1 MVLTKLHRPP
11 VTKEHVYR
19 QHLIDL
25 LDQNLYKPFTLVS
38 AGAGY
43 GKSMLISSWL
53 EKSNIPFAW
62 FSLSDDDN
70 DLRVFI
76 DGLSTSIR
84 KEFPKALVEINDY
97 LEAATLPPLSIL
109 SESLIN
115 GLDEI
120 KKEFVLV
127 LDDYHLIQNMQINEQ
142 MNKLLQFPP
151 QLMHLVIIS
160 RSDPFLNL
168 NFLRARS
175 RIHEI
180 RMAELCFNESEIREL
195 LKNVFQTESSIEI
208 SHKLM
213 QQTEGW
219 ITGLRLLL
227 LLVKKGEGLN
237 ETFEKIHA
245 INPTTTNFLL
255 EEVILNQP
263 EPIRDCIVKM
273 SILDQFC
280 DELVDELSF
289 TQVKYLAAEIS
300 GKEVIQTLLNSNLFT
315 ISLDYEGKWYRFHH
329 LFQEMLQNQL
339 KKEHS
344 IKEINAYHLKASEW
358 FDKNNYKENAVK
370 HALKANVIKGAV
382 AMVNGCRY
390 ELLETGQMYRLNRLI
405 DFLPESII
413 EETPALLIAKAF
425 IVEYQGLV
433 PESMEFKEKAK
444 AVLSDLPLES
454 AQMNAILGEVETI
467 EGELKLL
474 YGDTKG
480 AFESSSKALELLPA
494 SANYAK
500 SYALGIQVLCY
511 QMANDI
517 ENIKNAAI
525 KFPPASNLSITRM
538 QLWYTIAYAMEGNLM
553 RMKKSALNLI
563 KLGEK
568 HMHLESVV
576 FGKYYISVAHYLSN
590 EDEQAIPYLEK
601 VVKDPHIARPFYLIQ
616 CAFLLSVIYIEKG
629 EVEKADQLIEFI
641 IRHFEE
647 INNIQAN
654 TFTNAVQV
662 ELALKKK
669 NIDKALLLNKQQD
682 SYDLMP
688 LIWFVYVPQ
697 LTPIKLKLAVNTA
710 ESVTEAIQMLT
721 EIGEN
726 SRQSNKKT
734 ILIDVLI
741 LQAVAFKAQKKE
753 KDALEKITEALSLS
767 SIGNCIRTYVDYGM
781 ELKDLLAGL
790 SETHKNREH
799 IRLILKAINDRE
811 SKQLNRIRIEQEKVL
826 EPVRTNDVSDALSFR
841 ELEVLELVGQGL
853 RNKEI
858 SELLFVQTGTVKQH
872 LKNIFTKLEVNNR
885 VMAANRAEELNL
897 INKE

>member
-1 MVLTKLHRPP
+1 MLLTKLHRPP
-11 VTKEHVYR
+11 VSREHVYR
-19 QHLIDL
+19 DHLIDI
-25 LDQNLYKPFTLVS
+25 LDKNLYKPFTLVS

-53 EKSNIPFAW
+53 EKANLEYAW
-62 FSLSDDDN
+62 LSLSDDDN
-70 DLRVFI
+70 DLRIFI
-76 DGLSTSIR
+76 NGISTSLR
-84 KEFPKALVEINDY
+84 KKFPKALVHLNDY
-97 LEAATLPPLSIL
+97 LEANSLPPLNVL

-120 KKEFVLV
+120 DEEFVLV
-127 LDDYHLIQNMQINEQ
+127 LDDYHLIQNMQINELI
-142 MNKLLQFPP
+142 NKLLQFPP

-168 NFLRARS
+168 SSLRARS
-175 RIHEI
+175 RINEI

-195 LKNVFQTESSIEI
+195 LKNIFQIGSSIEI
-208 SHKLM
+208 SLKLM

-219 ITGLRLLL
+219 ITGLRLLFL
-227 LLVKKGEGLN
+227 MVKKGDDLN
-237 ETFEKIHA
+237 ETFEKIHS

-263 EPIRDCIVKM
+263 GPIRNCIIKM
-273 SILDQFC
+273 SILERFS
-280 DELVDELSF
+280 DELIDQLCF
-289 TQVKYLAAEIS
+289 PNAKNLAAEIS
-300 GKEVIQTLLNSNLFT
+300 GKEVIQTLLNANLFT
-315 ISLDYEGKWYRFHH
+315 ISLDYKGKWYRFHH

-339 KKEHS
+339 KKRHS

-358 FDKNNYKENAVK
+358 FDKNGYKEDTVK
-370 HALKANVIKGAV
+370 HALKANDIKGAV
-382 AMVNGCRY
+382 SMVNGYRY

-413 EETPALLIAKAF
+413 KETPALLITKAF

-433 PESMEFKEKAK
+433 PESMEFMEKAK

-454 AQMNAILGEVETI
+454 PEMNAILGEVETI

-494 SANYAK
+494 SASYAK

-517 ENIKNAAI
+517 ENVKNATI
-525 KFPPASNLSITRM
+525 KFPPGSNLSITRM
-538 QLWYTIAYAMEGNLM
+538 QLWYAIAYAMEGNLM

-601 VVKDPHIARPFYLIQ
+601 VVKDPHIARPFYLVQ

-629 EVEKADQLIEFI
+629 EVEKADKLMEFI
-641 IRHFEE
+641 IQHFEE
-647 INNIQAN
+647 INNIHAN
-654 TFTNAVQV
+654 AFANAVQV

-688 LIWFVYVPQ
+688 PIWFVYIPQ
-697 LTPIKLKLAVNTA
+697 ITPIKLKLAVNTT
-710 ESVTEAIQMLT
+710 ESVTKAIQMLT
-721 EIGEN
+721 EIEQTL
-726 SRQSNKKT
+726 RQTNKKT

-741 LQAVAFKAQKKE
+741 LQAVALKAQKKK
-753 KDALEKITEALSLS
+753 KDALEKIREALSLS
-767 SIGNCIRTYVDYGM
+767 GIGNCIRTYVDYGI
-781 ELKDLLAGL
+781 EIKNLLTGL
-790 SETHKNREH
+790 SERDENRAH
-799 IRLILKAINDRE
+799 IRMILKAIDDRD
-811 SKQLNRIRIEQEKVL
+811 SKQRKSMPNEEEKVVL
-826 EPVRTNDVSDALSFR
+826 PLRDTVVSDTLSFR
-841 ELEVLELVGQGL
+841 ELEVLKFVGQGL

-858 SELLFVQTGTVKQH
+858 SELLFVQPGTVKQH
-872 LKNIFTKLEVNNR
+872 LKNIFTKLDVHNR
-885 VMAANRAEELNL
+885 VMAVNRAEELNL

>member
-1 MVLTKLHRPP
+1 MLLTKLHRPP
-11 VTKEHVYR
+11 ISREHVYR
-19 QHLIDL
+19 DHLIDL
-25 LDQNLYKPFTLVS
+25 LDKNLYKPLTLVS

-53 EKSNIPFAW
+53 EKSKLAYAW
-62 FSLSDDDN
+62 LSLSDDDN
-70 DLRVFI
+70 DIRILI

-84 KEFPKALVEINDY
+84 KEFPKALGHISDF
-97 LEAATLPPLSIL
+97 LEAPALPSLNVL
-109 SESLIN
+109 SESFIN

-120 KKEFVLV
+120 DKEFVLV
-127 LDDYHLIQNMQINEQ
+127 LDDYHLIQNMQINELI
-142 MNKLLQFPP
+142 NKLLQFPP

-168 NFLRARS
+168 SSLRAHS
-175 RIHEI
+175 RINEI
-180 RMAELCFNESEIREL
+180 RMAGMSFNESEIGEL
-195 LKNVFQTESSIEI
+195 LKNIFQTESSIEI

-227 LLVKKGEGLN
+227 LMVKKGEGLN
-237 ETFEKIHA
+237 ETFEKIFS
-245 INPTTTNFLL
+245 INPRTINFLL

-263 EPIRDCIVKM
+263 EPIRDCIMKM

-280 DELVDELSF
+280 DELVDQLCFPIAKNLKDDS
-289 TQVKYLAAEIS
+289 S
-300 GKEVIQTLLNSNLFT
+300 GKEVIQTLLNANLFT

-339 KKEHS
+339 KKQHS

-358 FDKNNYKENAVK
+358 FDKNSYKEDAVK
-370 HALKANVIKGAV
+370 HALKANDIKGAV
-382 AMVNGCRY
+382 AMVNGYRY

-405 DFLPESII
+405 NFLPESII
-413 EETPALLIAKAF
+413 EETPALLITKAF

-433 PESMEFKEKAK
+433 PESMEFMEKAK
-444 AVLSDLPLES
+444 AVLIDLPLES
-454 AQMNAILGEVETI
+454 PEMNAILGEVETI

-480 AFESSSKALELLPA
+480 AFESSNKALELLPA
-494 SANYAK
+494 SASYAK

-517 ENIKNAAI
+517 ENVNNAAI
-525 KFPPASNLSITRM
+525 KFPPDANLSITRM
-538 QLWYTIAYAMEGNLM
+538 QLWYAIAYAMEGNLM

-601 VVKDPHIARPFYLIQ
+601 VVKDPHIARPFYLVQ

-629 EVEKADQLIEFI
+629 EAEKADKLMEFI
-641 IRHFEE
+641 IQHFEE
-647 INNIQAN
+647 INNIHAN
-654 TFTNAVQV
+654 AFANAVQV

-697 LTPIKLKLAVNTA
+697 LTPIKIKLGINTA
-710 ESVTEAIQMLT
+710 ESITEALQMLT
-721 EIGEN
+721 LIEK
-726 SRQSNKKT
+726 SLRQTHKKT
-734 ILIDVLI
+734 ILIDVFI
-741 LQAVAFKAQKKE
+741 LQAVALKAQKKE

-767 SIGNCIRTYVDYGM
+767 SFGNCIRTYVDYGM
-781 ELKDLLAGL
+781 ELKDLLNGL
-790 SETHKNREH
+790 SETNENREH
-799 IRLILKAINDRE
+799 IRMILKAIDDRD
-811 SKQLNRIRIEQEKVL
+811 SKQRKSMPNDEEKVVL
-826 EPVRTNDVSDALSFR
+826 PLRDNVISDTLSFR

-858 SELLFVQTGTVKQH
+858 SELLFVQPGTVKQH
-872 LKNIFTKLEVNNR
+872 LKNIFSKLDVSNR
-885 VMAANRAEELNL
+885 FMAVNRAEELNL
-897 INKE
+897 INKG